1 MFIVEVFRTAGRENK
16 KAKLVR
22 EMPPRDK
29 DVSMLLPVLR
39 FGPLASGARQMA
51 HVGQRWAPQGGLTMP
66 ASGTCGPWCWKPALS
81 CPVGL

>member
-1 MFIVEVFRTAGRENK
+1 MFIVDVFRTAGRENK

-51 HVGQRWAPQGGLTMP
+51 HVG
-66 ASGTCGPWCWKPALS
+66 
-81 CPVGL
+81 